1 MRLYIKPE
9 GRVFET
15 YTYEEGMKR
24 FKIFSEDLLEVFR
37 YADAQRYK
45 AVLTRV

>member
-1 MRLYIKPE
+1 MRLYIRPE

-15 YTYEEGMKR
+15 YTYEDGLKR

-37 YADAQRYK
+37 YADSQSYK
-45 AVLTRV
+45 PCLARV